1 MRGIPF
7 RNKQENR
14 QEMRNKVFFLLL
26 TLECSEAPCDYPSFL
41 FKRNENATPIIR
53 ARKQASSLS
62 KRAFRAPEISLR
74 EVIRREGAMRECCAC
89 CKAFGE
95 SLYSVLAVIHE
106 GLLFCRLT
114 TLCKLTQET
123 P

>member
-1 MRGIPF
+1 MRGIPS

-14 QEMRNKVFFLLL
+14 QKMRNKVFFLAPDTWILK
-26 TLECSEAPCDYPSFL
+26 APCDHASFL
-41 FKRNENATPIIR
+41 VKRNENATPIIR

-74 EVIRREGAMRECCAC
+74 EVIRREGAMREYRAC